1 VIPLETLRL
10 RLRKARP
17 DDLEAIW
24 QNIWR
29 DTAISRWMFWP
40 PTDTL
45 VGAKERLERTMAF
58 QRENP
63 YMYFVCLKETD
74 EAIGFAGMREVTPGV
89 YEEAGV
95 CVAARYQCAGLGKE
109 ILGALLSLA
118 FTEQNADAFIAAHI
132 EGNEKSRAVII
143 HWGFQYTHST
153 GETREWDGAQFTTCF
168 YRLDRQTYLE
178 TQHL

>member
-1 VIPLETLRL
+1 MTSLETQRL

-17 DDLEAIW
+17 GDLNGIW

-45 VGAKERLERTMAF
+45 DAAKERLARTMAF
-58 QRENP
+58 QREHP

-74 EAIGFAGMREVTPGV
+74 EAIGFAGMRETAPGI
-89 YEEAGV
+89 YEEAGI

-109 ILGALLSLA
+109 ILGALLDLA
-118 FTEQNADAFIAAHI
+118 FGEQNADAFIAAHI
-132 EGNEKSRAVII
+132 EGNEKSRAVIT

-153 GETREWDGAQFTTCF
+153 EEIREWDGARFTTCF
-168 YRLDRQTYLE
+168 YRLARQTYRQN
-178 TQHL
+178 QHP